1 MTMVSDIPGTPFTG
15 GSEVNRTS
23 AEAAH
28 SRVDQHEAVCAF
40 RWAAIERQL
49 IDLKNTI
56 TAQGV
61 EMNTRFNLMSSRQW
75 AAASTL
81 VILLIGGMAALL
93 LVYIQH
99 LGGVK

>member
-1 MTMVSDIPGTPFTG
+1 MIDSIPDMPFTG
-15 GSEVNRTS
+15 GNEINRSS

-40 RWAAIERQL
+40 RWASIERQL
-49 IDLKNTI
+49 LELKAQI
-56 TAQGV
+56 TASSL

-81 VILLIGGMAALL
+81 VVLL
-93 LVYIQH
+93 LGGIAAMLILYIQH